1 MTPTPEEVA
10 AMVRA
15 LSLGRVRP
23 NEKAAAA
30 LLLAQQERIT
40 ALERERDEAV
50 RELTWRRSQDVA
62 KQEEFFSVLRE
73 LEEARKD
80 AGREREAHAQ
90 LQARCF
96 DYGGTGQNVFDDLAA
111 AQNDQRRYQWICGR
125 WDECSDES
133 LEEFDRAMNAEDRDA
148 AIDAARQKD
157 GHG

>member
-1 MTPTPEEVA
+1 MTPKPEEVA

-40 ALERERDEAV
+40 ALR
-50 RELTWRRSQDVA
+50 
-62 KQEEFFSVLRE
+62 
-73 LEEARKD
+73 
-80 AGREREAHAQ
+80 
-90 LQARCF
+90 
-96 DYGGTGQNVFDDLAA
+96 AA